1 MILKNSIKTLTVFG
15 IICLAFSCGGEKKDN
30 IEVTDDEKIELALD
44 SQKISAQNVFNS
56 LPGRNEIIS
65 LTEKAQAQYNAETLN
80 NPENIKYYTLESSMA
95 LNLGVYGADLY
106 VTGVYEQTQE
116 SFTFLA
122 AVNILAK
129 NLGVSNAFDEVMV
142 DRMEAN
148 KENRDS
154 TMAIITQS
162 FKKIDNFLVSNGRPG
177 SSSLVVAGSWIESIY
192 LSCKTAKET
201 KSEAIVKEIFS
212 QKESLKYVVDLLKN
226 SKISQDAQY
235 IITDLISLKSVFD
248 SKTDSIYTLESLG
261 NIEKQITELRN
272 KIVAIK

>member
-30 IEVTDDEKIELALD
+30 IEVTDDEKIVLALD